1 MTLEDIYFISQIIAA
16 VAIVA
21 SLIFVGLQIRQSD
34 RIQRAVMHQARADR
48 IIGVFRNAAEP
59 HMLAASAKATLS
71 PETMS
76 VEEILSLR
84 AGIMALVL
92 NLEDQLWQH
101 KQGLLDEQSVQRTKH
116 AGARMM
122 ASPAMRAMWQMMRPG
137 LFKDQVETFE
147 REIINTV
154 PMTTDSDVR
163 KLWLEALAAVKS
175 APPPA

>member
-34 RIQRAVMHQARADR
+34 RIQRAVMRQSRADR

-59 HMLAASAKATLS
+59 HMLAASAKAAVS

-76 VEEILSLR
+76 VEEIQSLR
-84 AGIMALVL
+84 AGIMALIL
-92 NLEDQLWQH
+92 NLEDQMWQQ
-101 KQGLLDEQSVQRTKH
+101 KQGLLDDASVQRTKH

-122 ASPAMRAMWQMMRPG
+122 ASPAMRAMWQLMRPG
-137 LFKDQVETFE
+137 LFPEQVETFE
-147 REIINTV
+147 RETINAV
-154 PMTTDSDVR
+154 PMTTDSDIR
-163 KLWLEALAAVKS
+163 KLWLEALATVKS
-175 APPPA
+175 ASPPA

>member
-16 VAIVA
+16 IAIVA

-59 HMLAASAKATLS
+59 HMLAASAKATQA

-122 ASPAMRAMWQMMRPG
+122 ATPAMRAMWQLMRPG
-137 LFKDQVETFE
+137 LFPEQVETFE
-147 REIINTV
+147 REIVNTAPV
-154 PMTTDSDVR
+154 TPDADVR
-163 KLWLEALAAVKS
+163 QLWLEALADVQRAGRPV
-175 APPPA
+175 